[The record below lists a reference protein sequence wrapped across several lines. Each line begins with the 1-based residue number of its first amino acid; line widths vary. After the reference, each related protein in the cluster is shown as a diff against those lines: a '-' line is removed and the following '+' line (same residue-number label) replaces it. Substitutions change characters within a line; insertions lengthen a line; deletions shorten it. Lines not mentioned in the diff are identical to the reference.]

1 MKMVIDQTLPSD
13 ERGRRAVARFRHGAD
28 HENNELGEYYIQGVC
43 FNWDPP
49 ISVPKRN
56 MAIQPITEPV
66 SVNPVSKKDCDWL
79 LGSFLFGT

>member
-1 MKMVIDQTLPSD
+1 MI
-13 ERGRRAVARFRHGAD
+13 
-28 HENNELGEYYIQGVC
+28 IQGVC

-79 LGSFLFGT
+79 LGSFLFGTEIGGSQLKQTPCILDDFGDFLLPRKESQG